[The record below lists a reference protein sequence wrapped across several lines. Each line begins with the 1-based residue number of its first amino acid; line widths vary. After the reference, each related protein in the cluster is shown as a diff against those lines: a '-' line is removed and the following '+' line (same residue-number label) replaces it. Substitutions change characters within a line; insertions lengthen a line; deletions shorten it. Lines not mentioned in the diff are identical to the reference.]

1 MKFEHVLQIYWAK
14 GFLINGK
21 LQSFQ
26 VDFNTMFNL
35 TGGFAWPTKNALIRR
50 FELYKLLR
58 HTNLPISQV
67 SPTFLASVNAMFS
80 QLTSVNNSVFDLTR
94 YSLLRLYLIKTTRGR
109 AHALGKPSR
118 GQRTWSNAWT
128 AYNVNKVTRAF
139 IGAYQKLERENHKEE
154 KINYRLI
161 KKKSLRKKK
170 KETVTKVRI
179 RVNNWF

>member
-1 MKFEHVLQIYWAK
+1 
-14 GFLINGK
+14 
-21 LQSFQ
+21 
-26 VDFNTMFNL
+26 MFNL

-67 SPTFLASVNAMFS
+67 SPTFLASINAMFS

-118 GQRTWSNAWT
+118 GQRT
-128 AYNVNKVTRAF
+128 
-139 IGAYQKLERENHKEE
+139 
-154 KINYRLI
+154 
-161 KKKSLRKKK
+161 
-170 KETVTKVRI
+170 
-179 RVNNWF
+179 